1 MTVIPAGTE
10 VAFRITYLEMPN
22 NPGLREHGMPDGIRL
37 EHAVEPP
44 VWFFLSMYDAVGR
57 DYEWRDRFV
66 QAEEDPAALAAFV
79 SDPLVEMWVAYAAAG
94 RRGSSCSTGARTGS
108 ATSPI
113 SDWCPRRWA
122 VVWAGGFSGGA
133 CQGMGTGR
141 RSEDD
146 GEHLHARPS
155 PRAGLLQE
163 DGLPSRGY
171 RGPHPCPL
179 PGPRHVPT
187 PGLKGHSMFETRLPP
202 EPDKI
207 LRLMGMFA
215 ADPRPDKVDLGVGVY
230 RSPEGVTPI
239 MTAVK
244 TAERRIWETQET
256 KSYVG
261 ILGDPAYL
269 EAMRGLILG

>member
-1 MTVIPAGTE
+1 
-10 VAFRITYLEMPN
+10 
-22 NPGLREHGMPDGIRL
+22 MPDGIRL

-57 DYEWRDRFV
+57 DYEWRDRFE

-113 SDWCPRRWA
+113 S
-122 VVWAGGFSGGA
+122 AGARGGGRGLGGRFSG
-133 CQGMGTGR
+133 R
-141 RSEDD
+141 RLPRDGHGKAFEDD

-155 PRAGLLQE
+155 PRAGLLPE
-163 DGLPSRGY
+163 DGLRPVDTEDRTRVLCRDRDTS
-171 RGPHPCPL
+171 L
-179 PGPRHVPT
+179 T
-187 PGLKGHSMFETRLPP
+187 PGLKGHRCSKRALPP

-239 MTAVK
+239 MAAVK

-261 ILGDPAYL
+261 IPGDPAYL
-269 EAMRGLILG
+269 DAMRDLILG